1 MEEMKIRDERARH
14 VELMVPTF
22 LPSDFIHLLL
32 HLNTSESLFLCPHFE
47 FVPLNLSV
55 LPLSCPT
62 TAVYADLLPSLTL
75 FRSRLYSSFP
85 RTDNK
90 ASLSMADLQFTPPCA
105 PSHTRDSEG
114 ELQLRLQCGVVA
126 DSGPEF
132 GHHRTSLLCT
142 VQHWWGHVDSW
153 HARTT
158 VLWGG
163 GVRFKMQER
172 ASSGKDLQFHL
183 GQGDSSH
190 MHSFLRQNQS
200 KFWPSSYPT
209 YALLWA
215 YLTTLLWHRHI
226 VDLCICQI
234 ILHANQM
241 LQRREREFSF
251 AAWPSLEEEHLF
263 PNKSKIKKNDTPQ
276 LDCVSGNVGIWFLV
290 RTQIFP
296 PTWSLH
302 LYLLRLQVFAYLK
315 WI

>member
-32 HLNTSESLFLCPHFE
+32 NLNTSESLFLCPHFE

-90 ASLSMADLQFTPPCA
+90 ASFSMADLQFTPPCTIPYQRQRGWVTAQA
-105 PSHTRDSEG
+105 PVW
-114 ELQLRLQCGVVA
+114 CCAVA

-132 GHHRTSLLCT
+132 GSHRTSLLCT

-158 VLWGG
+158 VLGGG
-163 GVRFKMQER
+163 GVRFKM
-172 ASSGKDLQFHL
+172 
-183 GQGDSSH
+183 
-190 MHSFLRQNQS
+190 
-200 KFWPSSYPT
+200 
-209 YALLWA
+209 
-215 YLTTLLWHRHI
+215 
-226 VDLCICQI
+226 
-234 ILHANQM
+234 
-241 LQRREREFSF
+241 
-251 AAWPSLEEEHLF
+251 
-263 PNKSKIKKNDTPQ
+263 
-276 LDCVSGNVGIWFLV
+276 
-290 RTQIFP
+290 
-296 PTWSLH
+296 
-302 LYLLRLQVFAYLK
+302 
-315 WI
+315 